1 MMSEKTSEDQSGD
14 SGSCRWERMCC
25 GQVVSTVWDIWL
37 TSEET
42 RAGFG
47 GGRERGGAGPRCKGP
62 YLPPTPCPQRL
73 QVMIQ
78 PSEDIVRPENG
89 PEQPQACSSA
99 SKEAYI

>member
-1 MMSEKTSEDQSGD
+1 MCVVAKWSPPYGTS
-14 SGSCRWERMCC
+14 
-25 GQVVSTVWDIWL
+25 IWL

-47 GGRERGGAGPRCKGP
+47 GGRERREGPVLAAKGLTP
-62 YLPPTPCPQRL
+62 NPCPQRL

-89 PEQPQACSSA
+89 PEQPQAGGSA

>member
-1 MMSEKTSEDQSGD
+1 MASI
-14 SGSCRWERMCC
+14 
-25 GQVVSTVWDIWL
+25 VWDIWL

-42 RAGFG
+42 RAEFG
-47 GGRERGGAGPRCKGP
+47 GGREGGGLVLTAKGHTT
-62 YLPPTPCPQRL
+62 TPCPQRL

-89 PEQPQACSSA
+89 PEQPQAGSSA